1 MNINYY
7 YNVWIILQV
16 LLKQILWIEKKQ
28 ILWIEKKQ
36 GNMIYHHVSR
46 MCSNFGNWDTKTKT
60 IYYSQEV
67 NEIRI

>member
-28 ILWIEKKQ
+28 
-36 GNMIYHHVSR
+36 MR
-46 MCSNFGNWDTKTKT
+46 
-60 IYYSQEV
+60 
-67 NEIRI
+67 